1 MADTRTN
8 KAPMRLRQL
17 QQAHAEADLS
27 AESWKAFL
35 LDFAGDVDGILTA
48 AVTAIDSRIR
58 ALSGPAVG
66 EAVAT
71 AGTPPSTTS
80 LLPEGAAVDKLTLNL
95 LDKEVARLRALIGV
109 DAENAKAFARLSEK
123 ISRDEAAL
131 AKLDRHIESANQADE
146 RIKVLIRSRRDS
158 YAAVFDGIIEEE
170 KELSALYEPLKA
182 RLEAEEAALG
192 RSFPT

>member
-1 MADTRTN
+1 MWTGF
-8 KAPMRLRQL
+8 LRQ
-17 QQAHAEADLS
+17 QS
-27 AESWKAFL
+27 RRS
-35 LDFAGDVDGILTA
+35 TA
-48 AVTAIDSRIR
+48 VFVRCP
-58 ALSGPAVG
+58 ALAVG

-131 AKLDRHIESANQADE
+131 AE
-146 RIKVLIRSRRDS
+146 
-158 YAAVFDGIIEEE
+158 
-170 KELSALYEPLKA
+170 A
-182 RLEAEEAALG
+182 R
-192 RSFPT
+192 PPY